1 MEVDGLLVKEHLRGE
16 SIDLADHA
24 SLAVVIFGSD
34 GARGRSGRIDD
45 DHVVVRRRAQ
55 RHRLG
60 GEGLIGPVVFAAG
73 LVEHALLVE
82 VREDAGR
89 VLRTEALARLERDLE
104 RRALQVLHQHVQV
117 VGVHEPGFGRAVE
130 HVFGVLYDVLVR
142 RR

>member
-1 MEVDGLLVKEHLRGE
+1 MRVIEAALSRAAVELVDDADAHGELGLRVVVDLDLADVGLRVVPVEPLDLKLLGLVEVDGLLVKEHLRGE
-16 SIDLADHA
+16 SIDLADDA

-60 GEGLIGPVVFAAG
+60 GEGLIGPVVLAAG

-82 VREDAGR
+82 V
-89 VLRTEALARLERDLE
+89 
-104 RRALQVLHQHVQV
+104 
-117 VGVHEPGFGRAVE
+117 
-130 HVFGVLYDVLVR
+130 
-142 RR
+142 